1 MTKLHLVEKKVRMSK
16 EDIIRYQII
25 THCYI
30 NHITLSTTDI
40 DCLVLL
46 GSFGSIELTDFCK
59 KVADIRL
66 DEKLKEWQNDKTKKR
81 PEASPQTIR
90 NSVFKLE
97 KMNLIV
103 KDIAGRRAI
112 TLNPTM
118 KIQTQG
124 NILLDFKMAYI
135 GS

>member
-1 MTKLHLVEKKVRMSK
+1 MTKLHLVEKKVKMSK
-16 EDIIRYQII
+16 SDIIKYQII

-30 NHITLSTTDI
+30 NHISLSTTDV
-40 DCLVLL
+40 DCLVWL
-46 GSFGSIELTDFCK
+46 GTYGKIELTEFCK
-59 KVADIRL
+59 KVADLRL
-66 DEKLKEWQNDKTKKR
+66 DEKLKEWETDRTKKR

-90 NSVFKLE
+90 NAVFKLE
-97 KMNLIV
+97 KMGLIV
-103 KDIAGRRAI
+103 KDPQGKRTI
-112 TLNPTM
+112 TLNPDM

>member
-1 MTKLHLVEKKVRMSK
+1 MAKLHLVEKKVRMSK

-30 NHITLSTTDI
+30 NHIELSTTDI
-40 DCLVLL
+40 DCLVWL
-46 GSFGSIELTDFCK
+46 GSFGKIELTEFCK
-59 KVADIRL
+59 KVADLRL
-66 DEKLKEWQNDKTKKR
+66 DEKLKEWEANRSKKR

-97 KMNLIV
+97 KMGLIQKEPV
-103 KDIAGRRAI
+103 GKRVIS
-112 TLNPTM
+112 LNYQM

-124 NILLDFKMAYI
+124 NILLDFKMAYV

>member
-1 MTKLHLVEKKVRMSK
+1 MSK

-30 NHITLSTTDI
+30 NHITLSTTDME
-40 DCLVLL
+40 CLVFL
-46 GSFGSIELTDFCK
+46 GSYGTIELTEFCK
-59 KVADIRL
+59 IVADARL
-66 DEKLKEWQNDKTKKR
+66 DEKLKEWKLDTSKKR
-81 PEASPQTIR
+81 PEASPQTVR
-90 NSVFKLE
+90 NSIFKLE
-97 KMNLIV
+97 KMGLII
-103 KDIAGRRAI
+103 KGNTGRRTI
-112 TLNPTM
+112 TLNPNM